1 MHVILMCQNV
11 TLLFEIK
18 LYMDQLLNP
27 DPWSFSWFIFSQCLE
42 IKVNVF
48 EFVLLCCSFGWKS
61 GHTWDFASKRKS
73 SDSFQN
79 VRKDSEIREQDRSC
93 ILFII
98 CLMVSKLWRRESI
111 LYFPFYFFLVG
122 GWVGFV
128 GKVLYYIILPIWN

>member
-48 EFVLLCCSFGWKS
+48 VLLCCSFGWKS

-79 VRKDSEIREQDRSC
+79 VRKDSEIREQDRFC
-93 ILFII
+93 IVFII
-98 CLMVSKLWRRESI
+98 CLMVSKLWRKESI
-111 LYFPFYFFLVG
+111 LYFPFFWWV
-122 GWVGFV
+122 GWVGLV
-128 GKVLYYIILPIWN
+128 GKGLYYIILPIWN